1 MKFKISIFI
10 LLFSITAIVC
20 DEVEPEDWV
29 EIIEYDENKIEC
41 NRTLIPFSQL
51 ESYAG
56 MFH

>member
-29 EIIEYDENKIEC
+29 EIIEYDEKGIEC
-41 NRTLIPFSQL
+41 NRTLIPYSQL

-56 MFH
+56 MFQ